1 MRAWQ
6 EAAVA
11 SLLAVL
17 CAGVKAAGPAQSY
30 PTKPV
35 RIITGATGTFHD
47 IVSRQLGQRLSERWG
62 QPVVVENKPGAGG
75 TIGAG
80 TVVKSNPDGYTLLMS
95 DRTAIAVAPVLHK
108 SLPYDPIADLAPIT
122 LAARAPMMLVAHPSV
137 PASNLREFIAY
148 ARQQPGGFN
157 MAGAGPGTAAHM
169 TAEHLKVVTGLNLT
183 SVQYKGGGAAT
194 LAIVGGEV
202 RAGFANIP
210 NVLPHVT
217 AGKLKAYAVTSKTR
231 FAGAPDVPAAAEAG
245 LPGFESEQWIG
256 MLAPARTRAELIG
269 KLNRDMVEFL
279 RTSEMQAA
287 MRAQGAEPAPGT
299 PAEFALF
306 IKSEMVKLGKV
317 IEVAG
322 IKPE

>member
-1 MRAWQ
+1 M
-6 EAAVA
+6 
-11 SLLAVL
+11 
-17 CAGVKAAGPAQSY
+17 
-30 PTKPV
+30 T
-35 RIITGATGTFHD
+35 
-47 IVSRQLGQRLSERWG
+47 RQLGQRLSERWG
-62 QPVVVENKPGAGG
+62 QPVVVENKPGAGL
-75 TIGAG
+75 TIGTALAAR
-80 TVVKSNPDGYTLLMS
+80 SNPDGYTLLMS

-108 SLPYDPIADLAPIT
+108 SLPYDPIADLSPIT
-122 LAARAPMMLVAHPSV
+122 LAARSPMMLVAHPSV

-148 ARQQPGGFN
+148 ARKQPGGLIN

-169 TAEHLKVVTGLNLT
+169 TAEQLKVATGLNLT
-183 SVQYKGGGAAT
+183 SIQYKGGGAAT
-194 LAIVGGEV
+194 LAIVSGETK
-202 RAGFANIP
+202 AGFGNIP

-231 FAGAPDVPAAAEAG
+231 FSGAPDVPTAAEAG

-279 RTSEMQAA
+279 QAPEMQAA

-306 IKSEMVKLGKV
+306 IKSETVKLRKV
-317 IEVAG
+317 IEPPASS
-322 IKPE
+322 PSECRYFA